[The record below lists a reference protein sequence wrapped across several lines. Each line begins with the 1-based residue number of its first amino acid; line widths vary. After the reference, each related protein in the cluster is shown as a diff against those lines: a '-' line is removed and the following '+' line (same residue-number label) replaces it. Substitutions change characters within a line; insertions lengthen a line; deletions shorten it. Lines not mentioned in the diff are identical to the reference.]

1 MKFINLTAHDIT
13 EVTTGIVIPASGTIA
28 RVNTSK
34 TKVATHAG
42 IPMYKTE
49 VGSIE
54 GLPEP
59 ETDVIYIVS
68 GLSLGAVPAHR
79 TDVVSPG
86 NLQKN
91 PTGQILGCL
100 GFRTK

>member
-1 MKFINLTAHDIT
+1 MKFINLTAHNIT
-13 EVTTGIVIPASGTIA
+13 EVTSGTTILASGTIA
-28 RVNTSK
+28 RVSTSK
-34 TKVATHAG
+34 TKVATHNG
-42 IPMYKTE
+42 IPMYKTQ
-49 VGSIE
+49 VGTID

-59 ETDVIYIVS
+59 KTGVIYIVS
-68 GLSLGAVPAHR
+68 GLSLGAVPTHR

-91 PTGQILGCL
+91 PTGQIIGCL